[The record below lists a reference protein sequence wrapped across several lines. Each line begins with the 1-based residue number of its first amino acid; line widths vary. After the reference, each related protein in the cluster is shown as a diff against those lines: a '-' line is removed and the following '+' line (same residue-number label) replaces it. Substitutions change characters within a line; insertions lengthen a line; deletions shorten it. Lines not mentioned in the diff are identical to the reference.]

1 LQPTT
6 KWRWPCRFL
15 GITSYYKSF
24 PIKGIALD
32 GPNKAFEAPRDHA
45 ANPSAKTPKL
55 LLLPGF
61 LILIRAT
68 SVAFVSSCS
77 PRTLPFSLAL
87 CKPKR
92 MTSLPGRP

>member
-1 LQPTT
+1 MALAMSLRWHHQLLQ
-6 KWRWPCRFL
+6 KL
-15 GITSYYKSF
+15 

-61 LILIRAT
+61 LILIRA
-68 SVAFVSSCS
+68 
-77 PRTLPFSLAL
+77 SL
-87 CKPKR
+87 KPE
-92 MTSLPGRP
+92 